1 MMKSLQF
8 RSIAP
13 KAPVAVAHS
22 PAPILACKPPSA
34 LPESA
39 TTAVSPK
46 SILVPAQNYALMQVA
61 GQEGTFS
68 LVALPP
74 SVPPQSPQ
82 QQPQQQQQPIQQN
95 LKLPISRYQPM
106 RTKSTPEKVKGMLT
120 AGTARGAR
128 TPTKVVGTTRTQRSI
143 AGVKKKLSTLEPKEE
158 PTDPVI
164 LIDSSASSEISGLT
178 ALLPDKAVLYS
189 ASPLEQVAVVD
200 TTTTTAADLRSTP
213 AQGPAPITS
222 MLQNLHYPSGAVT
235 TSSPAKLP
243 PEESGGK
250 AGYRQCQPKPGPTAQ
265 PHPHPGSSSITV
277 LSPAIFSKAVQIIPS
292 PPKGKLPILPYSKM
306 KSTLIPA
313 AKLQLNTLSP
323 KKAFPS
329 QPGLPGLTTA
339 YPTDPLSK
347 TPETAEALTQNHVP
361 NSLLQS
367 RPQTKTT
374 GTLSLLGPLQVQKP
388 PGKKRGR
395 KRKTM
400 EDILAFEA
408 RKKRSLSFFRR
419 RVPEKPSPSP
429 AISSLGSRQQQG
441 EVDISKKYRSI
452 RPKPHHMLLMETV
465 PQLVS
470 LPSLASSD
478 SLEPELLV
486 GHQLSA
492 KVLQPGPPQSHS
504 QQASPSIHP
513 RGVSSQR
520 VYLGNSR
527 PLHRCPTCS
536 RCFQFKHHLQSHMNS
551 HTNSRPY
558 ICPVCRKAYAHSG
571 SLSTHMKL
579 HHSEGRP
586 RRTLRC
592 EFCEKAFGYV
602 GVYFSHLREVH
613 KVILTV
619 EPSISQHEDDVPV
632 EGAMSP
638 DSGDEQAQEERE
650 DPVELQIKC
659 GRCQAITPTFADM
672 KLHLLYVHG
681 EEVQVRLRDGG
692 AGGAPRGGREAE
704 DELVKHAAHY
714 WRQLNEKRNLVRCGS
729 CDEEF
734 FSFSKLKRH
743 ILSHHQGGAE
753 DDGGV
758 EGDPTGHLS
767 RGGRGVLGHDSAF
780 NCVLCSQ
787 VMDSKEE
794 VMEHWRGHHNCEDTH
809 VLWEALSSYSG
820 EREIDIDS
828 PPSQSPH

>member
-13 KAPVAVAHS
+13 KAPAAVVPS
-22 PAPILACKPPSA
+22 PTPVLSCQHPSA
-34 LPESA
+34 LPEAAS
-39 TTAVSPK
+39 TAVSPK

-74 SVPPQSPQ
+74 SVSPQSPQ
-82 QQPQQQQQPIQQN
+82 QQQPQQQPIQKN
-95 LKLPISRYQPM
+95 LKLPIPRYQPM
-106 RTKSTPEKVKGMLT
+106 RTKSTPEKVKLATST
-120 AGTARGAR
+120 A
-128 TPTKVVGTTRTQRSI
+128 VTTRPQRSI
-143 AGVKKKLSTLEPKEE
+143 AAVKKKLSSPEPKEE
-158 PTDPVI
+158 PAKQVI
-164 LIDSSASSEISGLT
+164 LIDSTASSEISALT
-178 ALLPDKAVLYS
+178 ALLPDNAVLYS
-189 ASPLEQVAVVD
+189 GSPLERVAVVD
-200 TTTTTAADLRSTP
+200 TTINHRSTP
-213 AQGPAPITS
+213 APGPGPITS
-222 MLQNLHYPSGAVT
+222 MLQNLHYPSGGVT
-235 TSSPAKLP
+235 KSSPIKLP
-243 PEESGGK
+243 QEERNGK
-250 AGYRQCQPKPGPTAQ
+250 GVRPCQPKPVAQQPQPQ
-265 PHPHPGSSSITV
+265 PHPQPASSSITV

-292 PPKGKLPILPYSKM
+292 PPKGKLPILPYSNI

-313 AKLQLNTLSP
+313 TKLNLNAISP

-329 QPGLPGLTTA
+329 QPGLPGLTP
-339 YPTDPLSK
+339 YPSDPQSK
-347 TPETAEALTQNHVP
+347 TPETAEALCQNHMP

-367 RPQTKTT
+367 QPQAKTT
-374 GTLSLLGPLQVQKP
+374 GTLSLLGTLQMQKP

-419 RVPEKPSPSP
+419 RVPEKPSPS
-429 AISSLGSRQQQG
+429 AVISQQR

-470 LPSLASSD
+470 LPSLTSSD

-492 KVLQPGPPQSHS
+492 KVLEPGPPQPQS
-504 QQASPSIHP
+504 ASTPLHL
-513 RGVSSQR
+513 RGGSSSQR
-520 VYLGNSR
+520 VYLGSSR
-527 PLHRCPTCS
+527 PLHHCPTCS

-558 ICPVCRKAYAHSG
+558 VCPVCRKAYAHSG

-579 HHSEGRP
+579 HHSESRP

-638 DSGDEQAQEERE
+638 DLGDEQGQEERE

-681 EEVQVRLRDGG
+681 EEVQVHLRDG
-692 AGGAPRGGREAE
+692 AGGLGGALQGGREAE

-753 DDGGV
+753 DDGDGDG
-758 EGDPTGHLS
+758 EGEPTGCS
-767 RGGRGVLGHDSAF
+767 AREGRGVLGQGSVF

-787 VMDSKEE
+787 VLDSKDE
-794 VMEHWRGHHNCEDTH
+794 VMEHWTGHHHCEETQ

-820 EREIDIDS
+820 DREMDS
-828 PPSQSPH
+828 PSHSPH

>member
-1 MMKSLQF
+1 MKSLQF

-13 KAPVAVAHS
+13 KAPVAVAPS
-22 PAPILACKPPSA
+22 PAPVLACKPPSA

-39 TTAVSPK
+39 STAVSPK
-46 SILVPAQNYALMQVA
+46 SILMPAQNYALMQVA

-74 SVPPQSPQ
+74 SAPPQSPQ
-82 QQPQQQQQPIQQN
+82 QPQQHPIQQN

-106 RTKSTPEKVKGMLT
+106 RTKSTPEKVKSPLT
-120 AGTARGAR
+120 TGTARGAK
-128 TPTKVVGTTRTQRSI
+128 TPTKVVGTNRTQRSI
-143 AGVKKKLSTLEPKEE
+143 VGVKKLSTPEPKEE

-189 ASPLEQVAVVD
+189 GSPLEQVAMVD
-200 TTTTTAADLRSTP
+200 TTTTTEFRSTTG
-213 AQGPAPITS
+213 QGPVPIAS
-222 MLQNLHYPSGAVT
+222 MLRNLHYPSGAISK
-235 TSSPAKLP
+235 SSPAKSQT
-243 PEESGGK
+243 EESRTT
-250 AGYRQCQPKPGPTAQ
+250 ASARQCQPKPGPTAL
-265 PHPHPGSSSITV
+265 PHSHPASSSITV

-292 PPKGKLPILPYSKM
+292 PPKGKVPILPYSKM
-306 KSTLIPA
+306 KNTLIP
-313 AKLQLNTLSP
+313 AKLQLNTMSP

-329 QPGLPGLTTA
+329 QPVLAGLTA
-339 YPTDPLSK
+339 YTTDSQSK
-347 TPETAEALTQNHVP
+347 APESAEALCQNHVS

-367 RPQTKTT
+367 QPQAKNA
-374 GTLSLLGPLQVQKP
+374 GTLSLFGPLQVQKP
-388 PGKKRGR
+388 SGKKRGR
-395 KRKTM
+395 KRKTI
-400 EDILAFEA
+400 EDTLAFEA

-419 RVPEKPSPSP
+419 RVPEKPSPL
-429 AISSLGSRQQQG
+429 ADVSSLGSKQPQG

-452 RPKPHHMLLMETV
+452 RPKPHHVLLMETV

-470 LPSLASSD
+470 LPSHTSSD

-486 GHQLSA
+486 GQQVSA
-492 KVLQPGPPQSHS
+492 KVLQPGPPQPHS
-504 QQASPSIHP
+504 QQASSSLHL

-520 VYLGNSR
+520 VYLGNIR

-638 DSGDEQAQEERE
+638 DSGQDQAEEERE

-681 EEVQVRLRDGG
+681 EEAQARPRDGG
-692 AGGAPRGGREAE
+692 GAGPLRGGREAE

-743 ILSHHQGGAE
+743 ILAHHPGGAE
-753 DDGGV
+753 DDDGAD
-758 EGDPTGHLS
+758 GDPAGYLS
-767 RGGRGVLGHDSAF
+767 RGGSGILGRGSAF
-780 NCVLCSQ
+780 NCVLCSL

-794 VMEHWRGHHNCEDTH
+794 VIEHWRDHHNCEETH
-809 VLWEALSSYSG
+809 VLWEALSTYSG
-820 EREIDIDS
+820 ERETDTDS
-828 PPSQSPH
+828 PPFQSPH